1 MAQVFVLLWSQIVL
15 GLLVGF
21 LLDHNA
27 ETEGSGTVHRLFTTI
42 AVREERAG
50 SQWVVWS
57 EGVKHTGEQVQLP
70 AEWRDAEDSAHK
82 GGKHM
87 SMRQKSNSR
96 AKAHTNVATVEE
108 HGQQKCESRA

>member
-21 LLDHNA
+21 LLDQNA

-96 AKAHTNVATVEE
+96 AKAHTNVATIEE